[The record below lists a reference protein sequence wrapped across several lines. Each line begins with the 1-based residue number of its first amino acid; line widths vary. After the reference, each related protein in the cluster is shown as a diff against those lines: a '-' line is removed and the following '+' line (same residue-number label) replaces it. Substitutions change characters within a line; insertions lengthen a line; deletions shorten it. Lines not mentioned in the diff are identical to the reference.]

1 MGLDLLDK
9 RQYLPSYYKQ
19 MVRCVVSKRLKD
31 VKFEE
36 FRDEKMREDIQEFI
50 EKRIK
55 KDFKINGVKKEDEQ
69 SYKALAVLESIS
81 A

>member
-1 MGLDLLDK
+1 
-9 RQYLPSYYKQ
+9 
-19 MVRCVVSKRLKD
+19 MVKCVVSKRLKD

-36 FRDEKMREDIQEFI
+36 FRDEKMREDIHEFI

-55 KDFKINGVKKEDEQ
+55 KDFKINEVKKEDEQ

>member
-1 MGLDLLDK
+1 
-9 RQYLPSYYKQ
+9 
-19 MVRCVVSKRLKD
+19 
-31 VKFEE
+31 
-36 FRDEKMREDIQEFI
+36 MREDIHEFI

-55 KDFKINGVKKEDEQ
+55 KDFKINGVKKEDDEQ